1 MNANTVVPRRTLGTL
16 RRTSLSPSRAR
27 PRATKAPSA
36 PSAQALSAQVDP
48 ALSSTSLSPVLCK
61 KSCGAH
67 SPPRFRYQ
75 TPLTAPVHRSV
86 PRLAPTPGQFSILSC
101 TAQPQASQR
110 AVEIDLFSRVAP
122 PPVGDRNVLSPPYD
136 GRRTSGWRP
145 YCWLG
150 SGRPVSEV
158 GVPPREELV
167 QQDEVVQIDRRMLR
181 ISAISTLLRS
191 QRASAALS
199 LPAAAAAARSCGRAL
214 RAPPRCF
221 SGRFPR
227 GMATGARFAATFALC
242 RGCGASILREHCY
255 VACVA
260 EQR

>member
-1 MNANTVVPRRTLGTL
+1 MNGAEENPRNPPPNLTQ
-16 RRTSLSPSRAR
+16 PISRAAAGDEAPLGAFHTSTFRAGRSSALIHQSFSGSLQKVLRCAHPPAIPVPDASHR
-27 PRATKAPSA
+27 PRS
-36 PSAQALSAQVDP
+36 SQRP
-48 ALSSTSLSPVLCK
+48 AARS
-61 KSCGAH
+61 H
-67 SPPRFRYQ
+67 S
-75 TPLTAPVHRSV
+75 RSV
-86 PRLAPTPGQFSILSC
+86 FNTTIVSC
-101 TAQPQASQR
+101 TAQPQAS
-110 AVEIDLFSRVAP
+110 AVGVEIDLFSRVAP